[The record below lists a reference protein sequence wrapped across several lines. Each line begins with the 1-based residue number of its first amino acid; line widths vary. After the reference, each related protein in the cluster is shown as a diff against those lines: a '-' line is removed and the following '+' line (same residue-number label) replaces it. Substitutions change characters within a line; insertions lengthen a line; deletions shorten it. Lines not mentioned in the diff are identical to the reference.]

1 MLCLF
6 LTLLVELFTGGESAR
21 YARFQEDYVPAIGD
35 FATNG
40 NVVYLGAKAKILKLH
55 FARREF
61 VAQFEVL
68 SSKCP
73 VGDDLCSDYTQH
85 VLLADGR
92 IFGVSYIPCILSNYY
107 NHRLLVTSLC
117 KMLHSINTVRKTTLE
132 LIRSKDI
139 LIP

>member
-1 MLCLF
+1 MIMLCLF
-6 LTLLVELFTGGESAR
+6 LSLIVELFTAGQSAR

-35 FATNG
+35 FASNG
-40 NVVYLGAKAKILKLH
+40 NVVYLGAKSKILKLH

-73 VGDDLCSDYTQH
+73 LGDETCSDYTQH

-92 IFGVSYIPCILSNYY
+92 IFGVSY
-107 NHRLLVTSLC
+107 RA
-117 KMLHSINTVRKTTLE
+117 
-132 LIRSKDI
+132 RSYSRYSS
-139 LIP
+139 P

>member
-6 LTLLVELFTGGESAR
+6 LSLFIVLFAAGGSAR

-35 FATNG
+35 FASNG
-40 NVVYLGAKAKILKLH
+40 NVVYLGAKSKILKLH

-73 VGDDLCSDYTQH
+73 MGDDSCSDYTQH
-85 VLLADGR
+85 VILADGR
-92 IFGVSYIPCILSNYY
+92 IFGVSFRLS
-107 NHRLLVTSLC
+107 
-117 KMLHSINTVRKTTLE
+117 
-132 LIRSKDI
+132 
-139 LIP
+139 